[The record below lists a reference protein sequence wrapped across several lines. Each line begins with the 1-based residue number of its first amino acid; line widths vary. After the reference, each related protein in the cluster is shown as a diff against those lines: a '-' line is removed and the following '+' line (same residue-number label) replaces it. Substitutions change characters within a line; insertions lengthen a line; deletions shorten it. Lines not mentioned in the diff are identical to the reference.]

1 MFLFILFVI
10 GVGFGWMLNDEFKG
24 GKRNDQV

>member
-1 MFLFILFVI
+1 MFLFMLFVL

-24 GKRNDQV
+24 GKHDQV

>member
-1 MFLFILFVI
+1 MFLFLLFSI

-24 GKRNDQV
+24 GSHDQV